1 MIELFE
7 TDRYENDRHSSKGN
21 QLKWKRNE
29 NWYKADNLGYEGL
42 AEMVVS
48 FLLAHSDLEKNEYVT
63 YGCEQIRYKKS
74 IYNGA
79 VSRDFLQGRGELI
92 TIERLYKHTYGR
104 SLYESVFKITDV
116 KERLRY
122 MVESVQNLT
131 GLTDFGV
138 YISKLLTVDA
148 FFLNDDRHMH
158 NIAVI
163 RLTDGGYDYCPIFDN
178 GGALLSDTSVDYP
191 MGEDI
196 YTLID
201 SVRSKTVSTD
211 FVELLDAAEELYGYN
226 LKYDFGDSDIVNAV
240 GQADMYSEDLKER
253 VINVLREQRRKYKYL
268 SL

>member
-92 TIERLYKHTYGR
+92 TIERLYKNTYGR

-138 YISKLLTVDA
+138 YISKLIKPTGIKVT
-148 FFLNDDRHMH
+148 R
-158 NIAVI
+158 IASGVPV
-163 RLTDGGYDYCPIFDN
+163 GGDLEYIDEVTLLR
-178 GGALLSDTSVDYP
+178 ALEGRPKL
-191 MGEDI
+191 
-196 YTLID
+196 
-201 SVRSKTVSTD
+201 
-211 FVELLDAAEELYGYN
+211 
-226 LKYDFGDSDIVNAV
+226 
-240 GQADMYSEDLKER
+240 
-253 VINVLREQRRKYKYL
+253 
-268 SL
+268 